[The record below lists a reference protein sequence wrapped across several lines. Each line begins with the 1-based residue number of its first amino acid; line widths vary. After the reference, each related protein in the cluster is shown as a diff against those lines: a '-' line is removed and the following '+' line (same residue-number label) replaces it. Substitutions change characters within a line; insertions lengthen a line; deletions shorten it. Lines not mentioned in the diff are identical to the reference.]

1 MQNFVNSWRDL
12 KRFLDHFSFQ
22 NLDVFVLFSA
32 LFFAACSV
40 LLTGYDVYTDNQSIQ
55 LPLVRLLKDP
65 SLYANDVFAATLPQY
80 ASAVWHFVALLNQ
93 AIPLEPLLLVLF
105 LFERFLVIYAAGY
118 LARTFAP
125 QSKLAIFGSMVLFS
139 LEPTSILASGTIV
152 RSYFE
157 QTGFFIPF
165 FLLATA
171 ALYQGRAL
179 LWAVL
184 LAIGFNL
191 NSMYGVYALTY
202 FAALFVFDSSLRWHW
217 KKWLLAFGVF
227 MLFASPGIVLTFSAI
242 KKGTLDTELWLTA
255 TEMRF
260 PHHLYPL
267 SWSRVAFLKF
277 GLLALSLLT
286 YLHYT
291 KQRLTRLFRHSFIWV
306 GISLLWLLNA
316 FVAAYVVKSPS
327 LLVIHSGRATDLLCC
342 FAGIA
347 LVSAC
352 AVNIENHPSQG
363 RLLGATVVAT
373 SVLLCLTP
381 ILMTQSIK
389 LYLTLASIVSVIVL
403 ALWQPSWDRVL
414 AGGSLRRIGSIVTVW
429 FLLVTGNSFIS
440 RIKHKGEIYQALIDG
455 PPTEVQQIADWAK
468 EFTATDALFL
478 VHPDDKGQE
487 WRHFRAIS
495 ERPVFIT
502 WADGS
507 AILWQRSFVNQW
519 TERLAALGFDI
530 KQQRQK
536 LQNLSESRELVKSEL
551 NRLYESLSDEEVQKL
566 ASNYPIHYW
575 VVSHQKSSSFPI
587 LYQTSQYKVLAVR
600 S

>member
-1 MQNFVNSWRDL
+1 MQNFVSSRSHL

-22 NLDVFVLFSA
+22 NLDVFVLVYA

-40 LLTGYDVYTDNQSIQ
+40 LLTGYDVYTDNQAIQ
-55 LPLVRLLKDP
+55 LPLVRLLKDS
-65 SLYANDVFAATLPQY
+65 SLYANDAFAATLPQY
-80 ASAVWHFVALLNQ
+80 ASVVWQFVALLNQ

-171 ALYQGRAL
+171 ALYQGRPL

-184 LAIGFNL
+184 IAIGFNL

-202 FAALFVFDSSLRWHW
+202 FAALFVFDANLRRHW

-227 MLFASPGIVLTFSAI
+227 MLFASPGILLTFSAI

-286 YLHYT
+286 YLYYT
-291 KQRLTRLFRHSFIWV
+291 KQHLPRLFKHSFIWV

-327 LLVIHSGRATDLLCC
+327 LLVTHSGRATDLLCC

-352 AVNIENHPSQG
+352 AINIENNSSQG
-363 RLLGATVVAT
+363 RLIGATVVAT
-373 SVLLCLTP
+373 SVLICLTP
-381 ILMTQSIK
+381 VLMMRSIK
-389 LYLTLASIVSVIVL
+389 LYLTVVLIVSVIVL
-403 ALWQPSWDRVL
+403 ALWRVSWDKVL
-414 AGGSLRRIGSIVTVW
+414 GAGSLRRISSILTIW
-429 FLLVTGNSFIS
+429 FLLVTGNSLIS
-440 RIKHKGEIYQALIDG
+440 RIKHKGEIHQALIDG
-455 PPTEVQQIADWAK
+455 PPAEVQQIADWAK
-468 EFTATDALFL
+468 EHTATDALFL
-478 VHPDDKGQE
+478 VHPDDQGQE

-519 TERLAALGFDI
+519 TERLAALGFNI

-536 LQNLSESRELVKSEL
+536 LKNLRESRALTRSEL
-551 NRLYESLSDEEVQKL
+551 NRLYENLSDDQVQKL
-566 ASNYPIHYW
+566 TRNYPISYW
-575 VVSHQKSSSFPI
+575 VISSEKRSSFPI
-587 LYQTSQYKVLAVR
+587 AYQTSHYKVLAIR
-600 S
+600 P